1 VVAEEGGGWRGPRG
15 SGNGRGRPTHADVH
29 ATQTLTAGPGVA
41 GPRVAVGVGGRRWV
55 EMLLPGRGGF
65 GGLGRTAGD
74 VRAAR
79 RNWKAAPR
87 NDGTAP
93 VRDERWRRIVQDFG
107 LPLSTL
113 DWTGR
118 LTSFFLQFDR
128 TSDLTRRDPW
138 QESHGSLCE
147 ENCFGLPQV
156 TTGGKNHWIPLAVF
170 SFGPRSD
177 YSKKNLCRQNID
189 YVKNTYML
197 SNLVDIL
204 GTSNSCLGL
213 NW

>member
-1 VVAEEGGGWRGPRG
+1 VHATPDADGGTGRRRAPRGGGGGWETVGG
-15 SGNGRGRPTHADVH
+15 
-29 ATQTLTAGPGVA
+29 
-41 GPRVAVGVGGRRWV
+41 GVGGRFW
-55 EMLLPGRGGF
+55 GF
-65 GGLGRTAGD
+65 GADGGRCA
-74 VRAAR
+74 RAAR

-93 VRDERWRRIVQDFG
+93 VRDERWRWIVQDFG

-177 YSKKNLCRQNID
+177 YSKKKLCSQNID
-189 YVKNTYML
+189 HVRDTYGKNFVNT
-197 SNLVDIL
+197 L
-204 GTSNSCLGL
+204 GTISKSYLGL
-213 NW
+213 NS